1 MYVVPWDKVDEEYVE
16 KPKKWEPK
24 SIGNFMRWFGPTS
37 SIFDIV
43 TYLFMYFI
51 VCPAILGGSF
61 FELNGADQ
69 LLFIGIFHA
78 GWFIES
84 LWSKCSSCISYE
96 QKKCL
101 SFKVVLLEL

>member
-1 MYVVPWDKVDEEYVE
+1 MSVPWDKVDEEYVE

-51 VCPAILGGSF
+51 VCPRYPERLEYFFPFEESSLSYQKFGKHRLLGEQIL
-61 FELNGADQ
+61 
-69 LLFIGIFHA
+69 
-78 GWFIES
+78 
-84 LWSKCSSCISYE
+84 
-96 QKKCL
+96 
-101 SFKVVLLEL
+101 